1 MLLLFPLIDTH
12 IMKSTKIITAVVS
25 LLLLTS
31 CETLNQAG
39 QILTQ
44 GGLPGGNP
52 TQTEIAMGLKQ
63 ALEFGTSYSAER
75 LSATDGYFGN
85 LAIKILFP
93 EEAQK
98 VERTLRSV
106 GLNRLADNVI
116 LTINRAAESAAREAK
131 PIFINAIKQMTIT
144 DAANILLGNQSD
156 AATQYF
162 KRVTTNALTERFR
175 PIIQS
180 SLSKVGAT
188 KNWSEAVSYY
198 NKIPMVADI
207 NPDLAGYVTQKAIDG
222 LFYEIA
228 REELRIRSNISARST
243 PLLQKVFSYA
253 DRNRNSTGY

>member
-1 MLLLFPLIDTH
+1 
-12 IMKSTKIITAVVS
+12 MKSIKIFAVAAS
-25 LLLLTS
+25 LLILTS

-44 GGLPGGNP
+44 TGALGGNP
-52 TQTEIAMGLKQ
+52 TQAEIAMGLKQ
-63 ALEFGTSYSAER
+63 ALEFGTNYSTER
-75 LSATDGYFGN
+75 LSATDGFFGN

-116 LTINRAAESAAREAK
+116 LTVNRAAESAAKEAK
-131 PIFINAIKQMTIT
+131 PIFVNAIKQMTIT

-162 KRVTTNALTERFR
+162 KRVTTNQLSDRFR
-175 PIIQS
+175 PIIQTN
-180 SLSKVGAT
+180 LNKVGAT
-188 KNWSEAVSYY
+188 RNWSEAVGYY
-198 NKIPMVADI
+198 NQIPMVADI

-228 REELRIRSNISARST
+228 QEELKIRSNISARST
-243 PLLQKVFSYA
+243 PLLQKVFAYA
-253 DRNRNSTGY
+253 DRNKGGTAY

>member
-1 MLLLFPLIDTH
+1 MRSI
-12 IMKSTKIITAVVS
+12 KIFVVVVLS
-25 LLLLTS
+25 VFFSS
-31 CETLNQAG
+31 CESLNQAG

-44 GGLPGGNP
+44 TGALGGNP
-52 TQTEIAMGLKQ
+52 TQAEIAMGLKQ
-63 ALEFGTSYSAER
+63 ALEFGTSYSSER

-85 LAIKILFP
+85 LAVKILFP

-116 LTINRAAESAAREAK
+116 LSINRAAENAAKEAK
-131 PIFINAIKQMTIT
+131 PIFVNAIKQMTIT
-144 DAANILLGNQSD
+144 DAANILLGNRTD

-162 KRVTTNALTERFR
+162 KRVTTSQLSENFR
-175 PIIQS
+175 PVIQT
-180 SLSKVGAT
+180 SLNRVGAT

-198 NKIPMVADI
+198 NQIPMVADI

-228 REELRIRSNISARST
+228 QEELRIRSNISARST
-243 PLLQKVFSYA
+243 PLLQKVFAYA
-253 DRNRNSTGY
+253 DKNKGASGY